1 MPIRNKEW
9 NRRKGIMRQLI
20 CNIMGVSNLNKA
32 QASAFNMAAGEYG
45 FDHSP
50 NQFADWMFDDYEAF
64 YGWHRNN
71 EDLGWWD

>member
-1 MPIRNKEW
+1 
-9 NRRKGIMRQLI
+9 
-20 CNIMGVSNLNKA
+20 MGVSNLNKA
-32 QASAFNMAAGEYG
+32 QARAFNNAAGEYG
-45 FDHSP
+45 FDNSP